1 MQVRFLHS
9 SDWQL
14 GVTRRFLSEDAQ
26 ARWSAARFDAV
37 RELGRVA
44 AEERCEFVVVAGDVF
59 ESNQVDRRTVAR
71 ACDALSAI
79 PVPVFLLPGNH
90 DPLDAGSVFRSAT
103 WRARKPAHVRV
114 LEELGGSVEVRP
126 GVEVAGAPWT
136 SKRPLR
142 DLVAAAANELSP
154 LIGGLRVLVAHGAVD
169 MLSPNSD
176 DPAGICVADAEKAI
190 AEGRFHYLALGDRHS
205 VTCVGTSGRIW
216 YSGTP
221 EAYDFDEVQPG
232 HIVVVEA
239 GPERIVTTPRRVG
252 AWMFHEERTEV
263 ASDDDVEALMRRLES
278 QQNKELAVVKLRL
291 VGTLTI
297 RQRARLDQI
306 LDHARDLFAAVVPA
320 ESGPGLAVVPDD
332 SDFADLALAGFA
344 AVAVAL
350 LRERATAPGSESA
363 AARDALA
370 LLVRLAGRRT

>member
-1 MQVRFLHS
+1 MSVRFLHS

-14 GVTRRFLSEDAQ
+14 GVTRRFLSDDAQ
-26 ARWSAARFDAV
+26 ARWWAARFDAV
-37 RELGRVA
+37 RELGQVVA
-44 AEERCEFVVVAGDVF
+44 KERCEFVVVAGDVF

-71 ACDALSAI
+71 ACDVLSAI

-103 WRARKPAHVRV
+103 WRAKKPDNVRV
-114 LEELGGSVEVRP
+114 IEELGRPFEVRP

-154 LIGGLRVLVAHGAVD
+154 FGGGVRVLVAHGAVD
-169 MLSPNSD
+169 VLSPNPD
-176 DPAGICVADAEKAI
+176 DPARIGVADAEKAI
-190 AEGRFHYLALGDRHS
+190 VDGRFHYLAVGDRHS
-205 VTCVGTSGRIW
+205 ITCVGTSGRIW

-232 HIVVVEA
+232 HVIVVDA
-239 GPERIVTTPRRVG
+239 GPEGVVATPRRVG
-252 AWMFHEERTEV
+252 AWTFLEMHV
-263 ASDDDVEALMRRLES
+263 PLASDGDVEALMRHLES
-278 QQNKELAVVKLRL
+278 QQDKERTVVKLRL
-291 VGTLTI
+291 AGTLTI

-306 LDHARDLFAAVVPA
+306 LDHARDLFAAVVHS
-320 ESGPGLAVVPDD
+320 ETGSELTVVPDD
-332 SDFADLALAGFA
+332 SDFADLGLAGFA
-344 AVAVAL
+344 GTAVAL
-350 LRERATAPGSESA
+350 LRERANAPGSESA